1 MVFFLDDVN
10 YYQAFEAKDD
20 NQCAMNSLIMKYYRA
35 KEKMKSNDMN
45 PKPNISRIRTL
56 LLYIQIKESVKAFLE
71 VFIDILCYKPF
82 VPLIFVKITAI
93 LFKHSFCV
101 PDDVYSM
108 VRLELSTFHFYTHY
122 EMTAHLIN
130 TSYAFGDDI
139 ASSI

>member
-1 MVFFLDDVN
+1 MNANPDV
-10 YYQAFEAKDD
+10 
-20 NQCAMNSLIMKYYRA
+20 
-35 KEKMKSNDMN
+35 
-45 PKPNISRIRTL
+45 SRIRKIL
-56 LLYIQIKESVKAFLE
+56 LDFQIKEWLKAFLI
-71 VFIDILCYKPF
+71 VFMDILCYEPF

-139 ASSI
+139 ASSIWRNPFMKEDHTLSKEINYLLPFLIPYLW